1 MFSSFRKCWPRLF
14 FSVYCMA
21 ANVGNGALEL
31 RDFAS
36 VWQPL
41 LALNRDFIGKGNQ
54 IRGRMSL
61 IIGFD

>member
-1 MFSSFRKCWPRLF
+1 
-14 FSVYCMA
+14 MA

-41 LALNRDFIGKGNQ
+41 LALNRNFIGKETK
-54 IRGRMSL
+54 SEEEWA
-61 IIGFD
+61 